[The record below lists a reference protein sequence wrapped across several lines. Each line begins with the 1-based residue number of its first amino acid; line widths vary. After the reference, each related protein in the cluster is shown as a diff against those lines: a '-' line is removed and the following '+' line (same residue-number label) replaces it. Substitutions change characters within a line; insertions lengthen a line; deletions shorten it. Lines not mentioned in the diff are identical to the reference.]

1 MSNTTPKQQINIKLD
16 LQKGWLNPKTIQL
29 KQSDHNARIFM
40 IRLVNTLPINLTGC
54 QPTLFVKRAEKGWL
68 NPKTIQLKQ
77 SDHNAR
83 IFMIRLVNTLPI
95 NLTGCQPTLFVKRAD
110 GSVVSGLGQMTR
122 AEQGEFLVPL
132 NSTVLGVVGQA
143 IVEVVIVKDGEEI
156 LSVVSGLGQ
165 MTRAEQGEFLVPLN
179 STVLGVVGQAI
190 VEVVIVKDGEEIL
203 SFPHFNFEILESFH
217 NSDEVA
223 EDEEVGILWEL
234 IGETRTALDEMD
246 GRFVDFVNTKDQE
259 FQRAESVRNQNE
271 TIRQQGYIE
280 MQNKVRTALD
290 EMDGRFVDFVNTK
303 DQEFQRAESVRNQ
316 NETIRQQ
323 GYIEMQNKVN
333 QVYSTTLKYR
343 IVE

>member
-1 MSNTTPKQQINIKLD
+1 MTSTTPKQQINIKLD
-16 LQKGWLNPKTIQL
+16 LQKGW
-29 KQSDHNARIFM
+29 
-40 IRLVNTLPINLTGC
+40 V
-54 QPTLFVKRAEKGWL
+54 

-110 GSVVSGLGQMTR
+110 GTVVT
-122 AEQGEFLVPL
+122 
-132 NSTVLGVVGQA
+132 
-143 IVEVVIVKDGEEI
+143 
-156 LSVVSGLGQ
+156 GLGQ

-217 NSDEVA
+217 NSDEVT

-234 IGETRTALDEMD
+234 IGETRNSLDGLEN
-246 GRFVDFVNTKDQE
+246 RFVQFLGNKEQE
-259 FQRAESVRNQNE
+259 FQRAEQVRNQNE
-271 TIRQQGYIE
+271 TNRQQGY
-280 MQNKVRTALD
+280 T
-290 EMDGRFVDFVNTK
+290 
-303 DQEFQRAESVRNQ
+303 
-316 NETIRQQ
+316 
-323 GYIEMQNKVN
+323 EMQNKVN

>member
-54 QPTLFVKRAEKGWL
+54 QPTLFVKRA
-68 NPKTIQLKQ
+68 
-77 SDHNAR
+77 
-83 IFMIRLVNTLPI
+83 
-95 NLTGCQPTLFVKRAD
+95 D
-110 GSVVSGLGQMTR
+110 GTVVT
-122 AEQGEFLVPL
+122 
-132 NSTVLGVVGQA
+132 
-143 IVEVVIVKDGEEI
+143 
-156 LSVVSGLGQ
+156 GLGQ

-217 NSDEVA
+217 NSDEVT

-234 IGETRTALDEMD
+234 IGETRNSLDGLEN
-246 GRFVDFVNTKDQE
+246 RFVQFLGNKEQE
-259 FQRAESVRNQNE
+259 FQRAEQVRNQNE
-271 TIRQQGYIE
+271 TNRQQGY
-280 MQNKVRTALD
+280 T
-290 EMDGRFVDFVNTK
+290 
-303 DQEFQRAESVRNQ
+303 
-316 NETIRQQ
+316 
-323 GYIEMQNKVN
+323 EMQNKVN

>member
-1 MSNTTPKQQINIKLD
+1 MTSTTPKQQINIKLD
-16 LQKGWLNPKTIQL
+16 LQKGW
-29 KQSDHNARIFM
+29 
-40 IRLVNTLPINLTGC
+40 V
-54 QPTLFVKRAEKGWL
+54 

-110 GSVVSGLGQMTR
+110 G
-122 AEQGEFLVPL
+122 
-132 NSTVLGVVGQA
+132 TVA
-143 IVEVVIVKDGEEI
+143 T
-156 LSVVSGLGQ
+156 GLGQ

-217 NSDEVA
+217 NSDEVT

-234 IGETRTALDEMD
+234 IGETRNSLDGLEN
-246 GRFVDFVNTKDQE
+246 RFVQFLGNKEQE
-259 FQRAESVRNQNE
+259 FQRAEQVRNQNE
-271 TIRQQGYIE
+271 TNRQQGY
-280 MQNKVRTALD
+280 T
-290 EMDGRFVDFVNTK
+290 
-303 DQEFQRAESVRNQ
+303 
-316 NETIRQQ
+316 
-323 GYIEMQNKVN
+323 EMQNKVN

>member
-1 MSNTTPKQQINIKLD
+1 MTNTTPKQQINIKLD
-16 LQKGWLNPKTIQL
+16 LQKGW
-29 KQSDHNARIFM
+29 
-40 IRLVNTLPINLTGC
+40 V
-54 QPTLFVKRAEKGWL
+54 

-110 GSVVSGLGQMTR
+110 GTVVTGLGQMTR

-132 NSTVLGVVGQA
+132 NSTVLGVVGQ
-143 IVEVVIVKDGEEI
+143 
-156 LSVVSGLGQ
+156 
-165 MTRAEQGEFLVPLN
+165 T
-179 STVLGVVGQAI
+179 I

-217 NSDEVA
+217 NSDEVT
-223 EDEEVGILWEL
+223 EGEEVGILWEL

-246 GRFVDFVNTKDQE
+246 GRFVDFVNAKDQE
-259 FQRAESVRNQNE
+259 FQRAEQVRNQNE
-271 TIRQQGYIE
+271 TVRQEGY
-280 MQNKVRTALD
+280 T
-290 EMDGRFVDFVNTK
+290 
-303 DQEFQRAESVRNQ
+303 
-316 NETIRQQ
+316 
-323 GYIEMQNKVN
+323 EMQNKVN

>member
-1 MSNTTPKQQINIKLD
+1 MTSTTPKQQINIKLD
-16 LQKGWLNPKTIQL
+16 LQKGW
-29 KQSDHNARIFM
+29 
-40 IRLVNTLPINLTGC
+40 V
-54 QPTLFVKRAEKGWL
+54 

-110 GSVVSGLGQMTR
+110 GTVVT
-122 AEQGEFLVPL
+122 
-132 NSTVLGVVGQA
+132 
-143 IVEVVIVKDGEEI
+143 
-156 LSVVSGLGQ
+156 GLGQ

-223 EDEEVGILWEL
+223 EGEEVGILWEL
-234 IGETRTALDEMD
+234 IGETRNSLDGLEN
-246 GRFVDFVNTKDQE
+246 RFVQFLGNKEQE
-259 FQRAESVRNQNE
+259 FQRAEQVRNQNE
-271 TIRQQGYIE
+271 TNRQQGY
-280 MQNKVRTALD
+280 T
-290 EMDGRFVDFVNTK
+290 
-303 DQEFQRAESVRNQ
+303 
-316 NETIRQQ
+316 
-323 GYIEMQNKVN
+323 EMQNKVN